1 MIATPDDI
9 RKVRP
14 VAENISDMKR
24 IEPYII
30 ESEHLLVLPVITAGL
45 YRQFDE
51 LDLSEPGPFQF
62 TAQNGSVV
70 TLTKDQVN
78 IILTGGYY
86 TGGCGSSDKYTQGLI
101 TAIAYLAYHRFLPNH
116 PLNATAFGVVTKNGE
131 FSEPAEE
138 KSLVRASNEAKNIG
152 YAILNE
158 AVDCMTAFG
167 LMGGCRPKST
177 GPVRFVKV
185 GRRLL

>member
-14 VAENISDMKR
+14 VAENISDLKR
-24 IEPYII
+24 IEPYIN
-30 ESEHLLVLPVITAGL
+30 ESERLLVLPIITASL

-51 LDLSEPGPFQF
+51 LDLSGPGPYSF
-62 TAQNGSVV
+62 TTQDGAVV
-70 TLTKDQVN
+70 TLTKAQVL
-78 IILTGGYY
+78 IILDGGYY
-86 TGGCGSSDKYTQGLI
+86 TGGCGNTDKYTQGLT

-138 KSLVRASNEAKNIG
+138 KALVRASNEAKNIG

-158 AVDCMTAFG
+158 VVDCMTSFG
-167 LMGGCRPKST
+167 LLGSCRTKAAQ
-177 GPVRFVKV
+177 PVRFVKV
-185 GRRLL
+185 GRKLL